1 MNKLKA
7 AVKRPTSPTS
17 PSYPSSAPARSKP
30 SVPPNRK
37 VAGDVDL
44 AFILKI
50 GLVVLAIVAAFFI
63 YRSMAVQSQLTK
75 TRNEGAQLQSQLNK
89 LQIERDQAQT
99 KARESSDQATRLQV
113 QADQAKADVASAKAG
128 AEKASGEV
136 AGLRTQLDQ
145 AKRQAAEAKA
155 GADKTAAQV
164 TQLQAQLAAL
174 ARAQAQTATTEPAKP
189 AEAGQTA
196 PVKPAVSSLKKMPLN
211 ASFKKAPM
219 LDGNALLI
227 QNTSTASLSL
237 TVKFSNPSGSKEFPV
252 TLEPGAVKEM
262 GWLGAWV
269 LAAGDKVE
277 ITSPGCD
284 TIQKTAP

>member
-1 MNKLKA
+1 LLGNKPYHQQ
-7 AVKRPTSPTS
+7 VSC
-17 PSYPSSAPARSKP
+17 Y
-30 SVPPNRK
+30 
-37 VAGDVDL
+37 
-44 AFILKI
+44 
-50 GLVVLAIVAAFFI
+50 
-63 YRSMAVQSQLTK
+63 
-75 TRNEGAQLQSQLNK
+75 E
-89 LQIERDQAQT
+89 QT
-99 KARESSDQATRLQV
+99 ESSREKTNIPNITLISIQRAGPVQTVRPAESKGGGRRGPRLHPQDRPGRPGDRGGFLHLPQHGRAVAIDEDPERGRPIAITAEQTANRTRSGP
-113 QADQAKADVASAKAG
+113 DQAKADVASAKAG

-174 ARAQAQTATTEPAKP
+174 ARAQAQAATPEPAKP